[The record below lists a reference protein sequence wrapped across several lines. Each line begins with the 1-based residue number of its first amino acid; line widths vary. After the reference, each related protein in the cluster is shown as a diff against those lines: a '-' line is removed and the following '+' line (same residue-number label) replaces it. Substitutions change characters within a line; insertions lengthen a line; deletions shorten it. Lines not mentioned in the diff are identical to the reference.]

1 MYKLIILFESPL
13 NAEAFQ
19 IEWQKFMRLA
29 EKMPGLLSE
38 VVSEVE
44 SVPFDP
50 HGRAPVKIHELYFRD
65 RTALENAL
73 RSPIGQ
79 EAGRRLHEFTGGR
92 FVLLIARHMQA
103 EAKDFKRPSPS
114 S

>member
-65 RTALENAL
+65 QTALENAL

-79 EAGRRLHEFTGGR
+79 EAGRRLHEFTSGR